1 MRNKELNKKLLDNIR
16 GVMDTN
22 TRKKIL
28 KKRLKNKF
36 YIHVVL
42 KKTKRSRDRPAC

>member
-22 TRKKIL
+22 TRKIL
-28 KKRLKNKF
+28 KKKG
-36 YIHVVL
+36 
-42 KKTKRSRDRPAC
+42 